1 MPPSLHTRVT
11 ENVGRAIVDG
21 TVPAGTVLLSDEI
34 ERRQGVSRSV
44 IREAIRVLGSM
55 GLVEAVKRVGIRV
68 LPPSRWNVYDP
79 TLIRWR
85 LLGPGKGDQ
94 LRSLTELR
102 SAVEPMAADLAA
114 RHAEPEVSAELTEVA
129 QLMRTAGQS
138 GDLSQ
143 FLELDIR
150 FHRLVLQGSGNEM
163 FAKLDEPIA
172 AVLAGRTDLGLMP
185 DHPHQNTLQLHAD
198 VADAVA
204 AGLPA
209 RAREAMELIMQRT
222 YAEVQPTWT
231 NTDETNKDDYIGS
244 ASH

>member
-11 ENVGRAIVDG
+11 EEVGRSIVDG
-21 TVPAGTVLLSDEI
+21 TVAAGTVLLSDEI

-44 IREAIRVLGSM
+44 IREAIRVLASM
-55 GLVEAVKRVGIRV
+55 GLVESVKRVGIRV
-68 LPPSRWNVYDP
+68 LPSASWNAYDP

-102 SAVEPMAADLAA
+102 SAVEPMAAELAA
-114 RHAEPEVSAELTEVA
+114 RHAAPSVSAELLQVA
-129 QLMRTAGQS
+129 DLMRTAGQS

-163 FAKLDEPIA
+163 FAGLDKPIA

-185 DHPHQNTLQLHAD
+185 DQPHQNTLRLHDD
-198 VADAVA
+198 VARAIQNA
-204 AGLPA
+204 RPAKA
-209 RAREAMELIMQRT
+209 RAAMELIMRRT

-231 NTDETNKDDYIGS
+231 NKYDYIGDEGR
-244 ASH
+244 

>member
-1 MPPSLHTRVT
+1 MASLHTRVT
-11 ENVGRAIVDG
+11 EDVGRSIVDG
-21 TVPAGTVLLSDEI
+21 AVPAGAVLLSDEI

-55 GLVEAVKRVGIRV
+55 GLVESVKRVGIRV
-68 LPPSRWNVYDP
+68 LPAESWNVYDP

-102 SAVEPMAADLAA
+102 SAVEPMAAELAA
-114 RHAEPEVSAELTEVA
+114 RHADPSVSAELIEVA
-129 QLMRTAGQS
+129 ELMRVVGSS
-138 GDLSQ
+138 GDVSR

-172 AVLAGRTDLGLMP
+172 AVLSGRTDLGLMP
-185 DHPHQNTLQLHAD
+185 DHPHENTLQLHAD

-204 AGLPA
+204 GGHPGQ
-209 RAREAMELIMQRT
+209 AREAMELIMRRT

-231 NTDETNKDDYIGS
+231 A
-244 ASH
+244 ASGQ

>member
-1 MPPSLHTRVT
+1 MASLHTRVT
-11 ENVGRAIVDG
+11 EDVGRSIVDG

-55 GLVEAVKRVGIRV
+55 GLVESVKRVGIRV
-68 LPPSRWNVYDP
+68 LPSSSWNVYDP

-102 SAVEPMAADLAA
+102 SAVEPMAAELAA
-114 RHAEPEVSAELTEVA
+114 RHAPTTIAAELLAVA
-129 QLMRTAGQS
+129 DRMRTAGLS
-138 GDLSQ
+138 GDPSS

-150 FHRLVLQGSGNEM
+150 FHGLVLQGSGNEM
-163 FAKLDEPIA
+163 FAKLGEPVA

-198 VADAVA
+198 VAEAISGSA
-204 AGLPA
+204 PQ
-209 RAREAMELIMQRT
+209 RAREAMELIMRRT
-222 YAEVQPTWT
+222 YAEVQPAWAPDPATT
-231 NTDETNKDDYIGS
+231 L
-244 ASH
+244 